1 MLFVLLL
8 GIGLKFKFLFLELF
22 LLFLFLILLLSL
34 FLFIKI
40 LNNKNVIK
48 LLDAITF
55 IVFHPIM
62 YILLFTNF
70 YKYTE
75 ILLNNCEE
83 SIFLLNNCEESTYST
98 IDYLYFSIV
107 TWTTVGYGD
116 LQPNSFFR
124 IYASLEAFI
133 GYLFAGL
140 IIGIIFHIIEYLNN
154 K

>member
-1 MLFVLLL
+1 
-8 GIGLKFKFLFLELF
+8 
-22 LLFLFLILLLSL
+22 
-34 FLFIKI
+34 
-40 LNNKNVIK
+40 
-48 LLDAITF
+48 
-55 IVFHPIM
+55 M

-70 YKYTE
+70 YKYTK
-75 ILLNNCEE
+75 ILITNKKYAYE
-83 SIFLLNNCEESTYST
+83 T

-116 LQPNSFFR
+116 LNPNISCR

-140 IIGIIFHIIEYLNN
+140 IIGIIFHIIEYVNN